1 MSDEEI
7 YLDLRVKV
15 NAVSLFSDPR
25 TALDLIESNDSV
37 QLYSPSRWNG
47 GGPVKISMHGVNICC
62 AELHERSYSALAE
75 IANLRAV
82 EDTEDRIDKLNSYL
96 SELKKK

>member
-1 MSDEEI
+1 MNDEEI

-37 QLYSPSRWNG
+37 QLYTPPRWDG
-47 GGPVKISMHGVNICC
+47 DSVKISMHGVNICC
-62 AELHERSYSALAE
+62 AELHESSYSALAE

-96 SELKKK
+96 SELKK